1 MRLELFVSCLALVLG
16 TNVGHGVTIRDDVS
30 DATSQSLASPLT
42 AMGSLNAGGG
52 IVSGVLIGEQ
62 YVITAAHVA
71 GSSNPGDYSFTIG
84 GLTYGVSAVTVYS
97 GWSALGGNDL
107 AILQLSTSVTN
118 VTPAPLYTGNDELGK
133 TVWVA
138 GYGQPGNG
146 TDGINGARGTLRA
159 ATNIIDAYSYGSYTS
174 GNNLFF
180 DFDDGNINNYYNR
193 TGSQT
198 MTTYEGMVAPGDSGG
213 GVFIEEGGVYYLAGI
228 HSAVLRIMP
237 DPENLEIIAD
247 PPFGYGNIGGST
259 RISTNL
265 NFIYSAIP
273 EPGISGL
280 LLLGA
285 LGVWGN
291 RKRRKTD
298 DRHGEQKSVCD
309 SSGGRNGGGN
319 GFGMGSQRGVES
331 GSA

>member
-180 DFDDGNINNYYNR
+180 DFDDGTLPTNR
-193 TGSQT
+193 TGLWT

-213 GVFIEEGGVYYLAGI
+213 GVFIEDGGVYYLAGI
-228 HSAVLRIMP
+228 HSAVLSG
-237 DPENLEIIAD
+237 ETD

-265 NFIYSAIP
+265 DFIYSAIP

-319 GFGMGSQRGVES
+319 GFGMGCQRGVES